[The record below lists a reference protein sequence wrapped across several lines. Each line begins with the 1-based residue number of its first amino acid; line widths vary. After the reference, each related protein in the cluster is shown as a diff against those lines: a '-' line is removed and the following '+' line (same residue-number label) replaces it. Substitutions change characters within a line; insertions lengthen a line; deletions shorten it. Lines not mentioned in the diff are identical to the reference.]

1 MHKSFVLPETEK
13 VITVYLWSIHKV
25 IQRESY
31 LHCTN
36 TTITNTSTSSS
47 TDEVEIRSKGIVV
60 YTG

>member
-13 VITVYLWSIHKV
+13 VITVYLWSIYKV
-25 IQRESY
+25 IQKESY

-36 TTITNTSTSSS
+36 TTNSSTSSS